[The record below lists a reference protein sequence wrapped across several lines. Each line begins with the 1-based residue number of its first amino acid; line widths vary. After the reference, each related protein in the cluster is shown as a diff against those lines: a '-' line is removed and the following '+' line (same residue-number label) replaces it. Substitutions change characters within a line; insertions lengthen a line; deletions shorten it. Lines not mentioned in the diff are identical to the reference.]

1 MKRDLAIQ
9 EHVAF
14 AMQAICR
21 CCGMIL
27 EQRPLRDRRRLIVAT
42 DTVSCDSCV
51 FDNINGKCSI
61 HVGDM
66 KQENDIQLIAL
77 PS

>member
-21 CCGMIL
+21 CCGIIL
-27 EQRPLRDRRRLIVAT
+27 EQRPIRDRRRLIVAT
-42 DTVSCDSCV
+42 ETVACDSCV
-51 FDNINGKCSI
+51 FENINGKCSI
-61 HVGDM
+61 HTGDL
-66 KQENDIQLIAL
+66 KQEREFPLIAL
-77 PS
+77 SS